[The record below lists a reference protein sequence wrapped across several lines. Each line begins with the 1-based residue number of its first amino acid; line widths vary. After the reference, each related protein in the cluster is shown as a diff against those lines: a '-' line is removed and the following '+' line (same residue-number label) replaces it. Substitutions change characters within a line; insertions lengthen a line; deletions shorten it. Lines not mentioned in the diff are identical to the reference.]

1 MHPAIPEDVRSLLAD
16 LETFIFDILKGEN
29 LSKKAKERKEVLLK
43 KIKDVKSNYP
53 QEFQDKGD
61 SSDQVDEYEGLF
73 PEAPDNISLPSDRGD
88 KDDDA
93 PADGNQYPPIAAQ
106 DLPIVLK
113 SGYLEKRRK
122 DHSFFG
128 AEWQKRWCALSN
140 NVFYYYGSDKD
151 KQQKGEFSVDGYTVK
166 LNNTLRKDG
175 KKDCCFEVSAPDKRI
190 YQFAAA
196 TPKEADEWVQEI
208 DFVVKDLQCI
218 TIPEDTEEG
227 EQYDDVGP
235 SSNMTPPKRVP
246 HQEVIEPGDDIY
258 EELPEEESNVAV
270 PEKKPAPPKQSQDT
284 VSSTTPV
291 NKSTDYANLY
301 QGLWDCSGDYP
312 DELSFKHGDTI
323 YILNKDEYNKF
334 GWWVGEMNGAIG
346 LVPKEYITEMYD
358 I

>member
-1 MHPAIPEDVRSLLAD
+1 MHDISIPDGDQEISILLLRHKTYPSFWRAATLRNGEKITVSLGLSGKSDGVLSAIMSSIIMEVIKKQAVKSMTV
-16 LETFIFDILKGEN
+16 EEQWYN
-29 LSKKAKERKEVLLK
+29 LCLTQDFTVTQIAIITVK
-43 KIKDVKSNYP
+43 KIKT
-53 QEFQDKGD
+53 
-61 SSDQVDEYEGLF
+61 
-73 PEAPDNISLPSDRGD
+73 
-88 KDDDA
+88 
-93 PADGNQYPPIAAQ
+93 
-106 DLPIVLK
+106 
-113 SGYLEKRRK
+113 
-122 DHSFFG
+122 
-128 AEWQKRWCALSN
+128 
-140 NVFYYYGSDKD
+140 D

-246 HQEVIEPGDDIY
+246 HQEIIEPGDDIY

-358 I
+358 IWEAGFVPPTEQYEGSRAPFYKKIVQWTWRLNAVEAD